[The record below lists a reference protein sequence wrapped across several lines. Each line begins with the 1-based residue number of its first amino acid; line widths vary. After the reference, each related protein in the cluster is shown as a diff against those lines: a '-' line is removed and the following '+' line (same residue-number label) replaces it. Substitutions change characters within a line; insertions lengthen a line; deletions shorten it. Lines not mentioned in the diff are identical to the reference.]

1 MTISPLDML
10 LMNYAAGSLSQQESL
25 LVAAHLALNAE
36 ARRKVSR
43 YEAMGGRLMCE
54 TEPAKVRDECLNAT
68 LARIE
73 KAPASPMQQK
83 AAPCASPD
91 LHIPEAIYALI
102 SGFCLSDPRQWSN
115 VTRGFATMSLR
126 LCPAPTQKRLRLV
139 KLEPRSAAPP
149 HSHPGTEVTVVLQG
163 SFSDQTGKYRK
174 GDIIIISDPRLVHQP
189 TASDEGCVCLTL
201 TEAPLRFQDPFQRFM
216 NAFWRV

>member
-1 MTISPLDML
+1 MTLSPLDML
-10 LMNYAAGSLSQQESL
+10 LMNYATGSLGQQESL
-25 LVAAHLALNAE
+25 LVAAHLALNAD

-43 YEAMGGRLMCE
+43 YEAMGGQLMCE
-54 TEPAKVRDECLNAT
+54 AEPAMLRDECLHAT

-73 KAPASPMQQK
+73 KTNDAPRPQK
-83 AAPCASPD
+83 ENPCISPD

-102 SGFCLSDPRQWSN
+102 SGFCLSDPRQWSR
-115 VTRGFATMSLR
+115 VTRGFATMRLR

-139 KLEPRSAAPP
+139 KLEPGSATPP

-163 SFSDQTGKYRK
+163 SFSDQTGKYKK
-174 GDIIIISDPRLVHQP
+174 GDIIIITDRNLVHQP
-189 TASDEGCVCLTL
+189 VASDEGCVCLTL
-201 TEAPLRFQDPFQRFM
+201 NETPLRFQDPLQRLM